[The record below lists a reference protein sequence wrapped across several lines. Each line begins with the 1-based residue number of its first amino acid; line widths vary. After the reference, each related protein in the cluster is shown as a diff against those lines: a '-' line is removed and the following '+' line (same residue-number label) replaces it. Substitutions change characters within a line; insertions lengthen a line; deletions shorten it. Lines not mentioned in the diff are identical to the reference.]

1 MKVLVVHNYYQHGGG
16 EDAAFRAETA
26 LLRGGGHEVVE
37 YTRTNLDIT
46 PSVAKVKL
54 AATTIWSGSSHRVIG
69 ELLARERPA
78 IAHFHNTLPLIS
90 PAAYYACRDAGVP
103 VVQTLHNYRLVCPA
117 ANLFRDDHVC
127 EECLEHNVSRA
138 VTRGCYRSSRTAS
151 AVVATMLAAHRAL
164 GTWRDQVNVYIA
176 PSEFSRQKLLAAG
189 LPAARVVVK
198 PHFVHPDPG
207 PRAGSGNRALFVGRL
222 SAEKGAATLLHAW
235 KRLGGCVPLDIIGD
249 GPERGA
255 MEAIADGTPGV
266 RFLGRLP
273 REQTLAAMTQ
283 ARVLVFPSEC
293 YETFG
298 LSIVEGFACGIPVIA
313 SRLGAMKEIVADG
326 VTGLHFAAGD
336 ATDLAAKVGWA
347 WSHPQ
352 ATRAM
357 GEAARAEFEA
367 KYTGARNYRMLMAIY
382 RAAIAS
388 KSGTSSLEAAG

>member
-1 MKVLVVHNYYQHGGG
+1 MKVLVVHNFYQHGGG
-16 EDAAFRAETA
+16 EDAAFCAETA
-26 LLRGGGHEVVE
+26 LLRDGGHDVVA

-54 AATTIWSGSSHRVIG
+54 AATTIWSGSSHRAIG

-117 ANLFRDDHVC
+117 ANLFRDGHVC
-127 EECLEHNVSRA
+127 EECLEHNVLRA
-138 VTRGCYRSSRTAS
+138 VTRGCYRSSRAAS
-151 AVVATMLAAHRAL
+151 ATVATMLAAHRRL
-164 GTWRDQVNVYIA
+164 GTWRDKVDVYIA
-176 PSEFSRQKLLAAG
+176 PSQFARQRFLAAG
-189 LPAARVVVK
+189 LAGARVVVK

-207 PRAGSGNRALFVGRL
+207 PRVGLGSRALFVGRL

-235 KRLGGCVPLDIIGD
+235 KRLGGRVPLDIIGD
-249 GPERGA
+249 GPERAA

-266 RFLGRLP
+266 RFLGRVS
-273 REQTLAAMTQ
+273 REQTLAAMTE
-283 ARVLVFPSEC
+283 ARVLVFPSQC

-298 LSIVEGFACGIPVIA
+298 LSMIEGFACGIPVIA

-336 ATDLAAKVGWA
+336 AADLAAKVDWA
-347 WSHPQ
+347 WSNPQ

-357 GEAARAEFEA
+357 GQAARAEFEA
-367 KYTGARNYRMLMAIY
+367 KYTGARNYHMLMAIY

-388 KSGTSSLEAAG
+388 SGRTPGLEAVG